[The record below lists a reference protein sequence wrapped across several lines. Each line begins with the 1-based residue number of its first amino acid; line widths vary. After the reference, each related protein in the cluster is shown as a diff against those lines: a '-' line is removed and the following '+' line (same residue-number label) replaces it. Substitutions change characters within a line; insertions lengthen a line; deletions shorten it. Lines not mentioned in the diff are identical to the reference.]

1 MGDTERT
8 FLKTIYKAQV
18 GATEIIKG
26 RPAKSALSRAMQNP
40 KTTLWSLLTGL
51 FIPESD
57 IMEMYPTLIPIDLV
71 DGTANRG
78 AKDAESVGG
87 GGATPKAKEDSF
99 NRITHS
105 KLVRNLGAIPA
116 LVYRYKPLPPGF
128 EVDKQSLNKSYK
140 ALGLEQNTQTTFSEQ
155 FYAKDPNAAGVDRV
169 NLFPNI
175 GTTDYLAIPGET
187 IVREVLTWNDTD
199 RVNAVSY
206 AQPYASASGGDLLL
220 FGVDCVPV
228 FNAVDI
234 NRHGLRIRTGATP
247 FVAVGSATQQR
258 IYNSIASSATA
269 ERVYFT
275 IGEGHAY
282 ARGTIDL
289 IYTPNPSLTAGV
301 WVKVEYSADRKV
313 VSLYAY
319 VHTVSHRVSIDPQ
332 SGKPKGLTTLAVE
345 RASYG
350 NRIPAVQYKQVKLQT
365 ATERPTSD
373 TRQTSRPK
381 TRRGG

>member
-1 MGDTERT
+1 ME
-8 FLKTIYKAQV
+8 
-18 GATEIIKG
+18 
-26 RPAKSALSRAMQNP
+26 
-40 KTTLWSLLTGL
+40 L
-51 FIPESD
+51 F
-57 IMEMYPTLIPIDLV
+57 PTLIPLDNVEGGGRRGV
-71 DGTANRG
+71 DDT
-78 AKDAESVGG
+78 ESAG
-87 GGATPKAKEDSF
+87 GGATTKVKEDSF
-99 NRITHS
+99 YRITHS
-105 KLVRNLGAIPA
+105 KLVRSLGAIPA

-128 EVDKQSLNKSYK
+128 EVDKASLNRSYA
-140 ALGLEQNTQTTFSEQ
+140 ALGLEQNPQQTYSAEFYGKTSLEQ
-155 FYAKDPNAAGVDRV
+155 RRIPDSVRVAGGARK
-169 NLFPNI
+169 
-175 GTTDYLAIPGET
+175 TDYVTVPGESV
-187 IVREVLTWNDTD
+187 VREVLTWNDTD

-206 AQPYASASGGDLLL
+206 AQPYSSASGGDLLL
-220 FGVDCVPV
+220 FGVDCVPI

-247 FVAVGSATQQR
+247 FIPVGNAEQQR
-258 IYNSIASSATA
+258 IYSSIASSATA

-289 IYTPNPSLTAGV
+289 IYTPNPNLTAGV
-301 WVKVEYSADRKV
+301 WVKVEYSAERKA

-332 SGKPKGLTTLAVE
+332 SGKPKGLTTLVVE